1 MYYFPHSSPFLIDWK
16 KKVWVL
22 LVFTPKLCIQSNL
35 FLKQSAVVHSSFTLW
50 TGLESKVWFCSHYI
64 YQTFFFFA
72 MNVLLATNARISAY
86 LQEIVSI
93 YPVLSPPTLTPGAS
107 NRVCNAL
114 ALLQVSC
121 LLYNLEILFPFLMLS
136 CSSKYCG
143 AREKKE
149 KRKPNEEML
158 QCFI

>member
-1 MYYFPHSSPFLIDWK
+1 
-16 KKVWVL
+16 
-22 LVFTPKLCIQSNL
+22 
-35 FLKQSAVVHSSFTLW
+35 
-50 TGLESKVWFCSHYI
+50 
-64 YQTFFFFA
+64 